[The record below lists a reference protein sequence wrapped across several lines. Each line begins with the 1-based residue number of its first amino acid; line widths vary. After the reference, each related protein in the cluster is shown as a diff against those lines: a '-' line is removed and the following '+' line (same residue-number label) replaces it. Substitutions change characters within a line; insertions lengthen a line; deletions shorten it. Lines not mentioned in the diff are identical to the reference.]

1 MVIQMAKNDYFSIV
15 YKLLAILYDNLK
27 DGLKPDLKAI
37 LNDTEIFPIDQTYWI
52 AVFEDLIDKGYIKG
66 VSVVTVVGNSKR
78 IQETRDGIRITMDGV
93 EYLSNDSTMN
103 KAAKVWGVAKDF
115 LPIAASIIM

>member
-1 MVIQMAKNDYFSIV
+1 MAKNDYFSIV

-27 DGLKPDLKAI
+27 DGVKTDLKAI
-37 LNDTEIFPIDQTYWI
+37 LNDNETFPINQPYWI
-52 AVFEDLIDKGYIKG
+52 AVFEDLIEKGYIKG
-66 VSVVTVVGNSKR
+66 VSVVPVVGNGKR

-93 EYLSNDSTMN
+93 GYLSNDSTMN

-115 LPIAASIIM
+115 LPIAASLII